1 MVEYYIELRMADK
14 ELPITD
20 EVERLIADCA
30 AEASLTTVSK
40 KNKRT
45 FSVDRRLD
53 DHTLLMKLRSRSSV
67 NPTRTMSTLTRAVTR
82 NEKLWLLVKDHI
94 VNGLIFNMTLL
105 SQQDSKIIHVPDTD
119 IVSEIVSIFFKE
131 NYAPEEK
138 QLAEKYAEELRKLI
152 IRFKNDQMNLGS
164 KSIE

>member
-20 EVERLIADCA
+20 EVEQLISDCA
-30 AEASLTTVSK
+30 DEASLTTVSK

-53 DHTLLMKLRSRSSV
+53 DHTLLMKLMSRNSV

-152 IRFKNDQMNLGS
+152 IRYKNDQMNLGS
-164 KSIE
+164 KSTE

>member
-1 MVEYYIELRMADK
+1 
-14 ELPITD
+14 
-20 EVERLIADCA
+20 
-30 AEASLTTVSK
+30 
-40 KNKRT
+40 
-45 FSVDRRLD
+45 
-53 DHTLLMKLRSRSSV
+53 
-67 NPTRTMSTLTRAVTR
+67 MSTLTRAVTR

-105 SQQDSKIIHVPDTD
+105 SQQYSKIIHVPDTD

>member
-1 MVEYYIELRMADK
+1 MVEYYIELKMADK

-105 SQQDSKIIHVPDTD
+105 SQQYSKIIHVPDTD

>member
-20 EVERLIADCA
+20 EVERLISNCAD
-30 AEASLTTVSK
+30 EASLTIVSK

-53 DHTLLMKLRSRSSV
+53 DYTLIMKLRSRNSV

-105 SQQDSKIIHVPDTD
+105 SQQDAKIIHIPDTE

-131 NYAPEEK
+131 SYTPAEK

-152 IRFKNDQMNLGS
+152 IRFKNDQINLGS
-164 KSIE
+164 KPIE

>member
-53 DHTLLMKLRSRSSV
+53 DHTLLMKLRSRNSV

-105 SQQDSKIIHVPDTD
+105 RQQDSKIIHVPDTD

-152 IRFKNDQMNLGS
+152 IRFKNDQMNLGG